1 MRKWR
6 SVVEKVLCVWWM
18 TALAVVLVAG
28 CKTYVPVETVKIEE
42 REKLKIERDSIHVHD
57 SIYIYLQG
65 DTVYEE
71 RWKTIYKEVFRTDT
85 FFITKT
91 DSINHV
97 VEVEK
102 KLTKW
107 QQTKM
112 DIGAGVMYAVPILI
126 AVGLFILYCKLK
138 K

>member
-1 MRKWR
+1 MKALI
-6 SVVEKVLCVWWM
+6 EKVLRVWWM
-18 TALAVVLVAG
+18 TALCVVLVA
-28 CKTYVPVETVKIEE
+28 CKTTYVPVETVKIEE

-57 SIYIYLQG
+57 SVYIYLQG

-85 FFITKT
+85 FLITKT
-91 DSINHV
+91 DSINHI
-97 VEVEK
+97 VEIEK

-112 DIGAGVMYAVPILI
+112 DVGAGVLYAVPILI
-126 AVGLFILYCKLK
+126 MVGLFILYRKLK

>member
-1 MRKWR
+1 MKTLI
-6 SVVEKVLCVWWM
+6 EKVLRVWWM
-18 TALAVVLVAG
+18 TALCVVLVA
-28 CKTYVPVETVKIEE
+28 CKTTYVPVETVRIEE

-57 SIYIYLQG
+57 SVYIYLQG

-85 FFITKT
+85 FIVEKT
-91 DSINHV
+91 DTINTI

-102 KLTKW
+102 KLTKV
-107 QQTKM
+107 QQLKM
-112 DIGAGVMYAVPILI
+112 DVGAGVLYAVPILI
-126 AVGLFILYCKLK
+126 AVGLFILYRKLK